1 MRCNKCPG
9 RLESNCTFNILS
21 TKEKKEQTK
30 QNKTK
35 QNKATTMK
43 TTIRTSDYMIIMI
56 IIKIRTIMTIIIKM
70 TLKEGTQHAE
80 VACSGALFLVVT
92 LFLVLVCPDL
102 ILLLKFC

>member
-9 RLESNCTFNILS
+9 RLEINCTFNILS

-43 TTIRTSDYMIIMI
+43 TTITTSDYII
-56 IIKIRTIMTIIIKM
+56 IIKIRTIMTIIIKI

-80 VACSGALFLVVT
+80 VVCCGALFLVVT

>member
-35 QNKATTMK
+35 QSNNDENDNNNVRLYDNNKNK
-43 TTIRTSDYMIIMI
+43 NDNDNNNQNN
-56 IIKIRTIMTIIIKM
+56 IKRRNPTCQ
-70 TLKEGTQHAE
+70 G
-80 VACSGALFLVVT
+80 GALFLVVT
-92 LFLVLVCPDL
+92 LFLVLVCPNL

>member
-43 TTIRTSDYMIIMI
+43 TTITTSDYMI
-56 IIKIRTIMTIIIKM
+56 IIKIRTIMTIIIKI
-70 TLKEGTQHAE
+70 TLKEGTQH
-80 VACSGALFLVVT
+80 VCSGALFLVVT

>member
-9 RLESNCTFNILS
+9 RLESNCTCNILS

-43 TTIRTSDYMIIMI
+43 TTITTSDYMI
-56 IIKIRTIMTIIIKM
+56 IIKIRTIMIEI

-80 VACSGALFLVVT
+80 VVCSGALFLVVT

>member
-43 TTIRTSDYMIIMI
+43 TTITTSDYII
-56 IIKIRTIMTIIIKM
+56 IIKIRTIMTIIIKI

-80 VACSGALFLVVT
+80 VVCSGALFLVVT